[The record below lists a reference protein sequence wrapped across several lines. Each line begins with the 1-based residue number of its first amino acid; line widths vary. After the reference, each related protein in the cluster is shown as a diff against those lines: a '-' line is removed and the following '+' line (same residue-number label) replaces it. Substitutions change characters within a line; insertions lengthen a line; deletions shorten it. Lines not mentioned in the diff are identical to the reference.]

1 MPEVT
6 DNVLDD
12 LLEKS
17 DLDNSTLSQFEMAS
31 GKQLEIYP
39 KSINKVDNTYFFI
52 AKQGTDK
59 ALYLIAGKDDRTYL
73 DMFDGTVQGE
83 ASINGAAVIKECPM
97 HHENANILREQFA
110 FTRAIVVGLTN
121 SYGLGDRLGLANPG
135 HLRAIQS
142 TDFKPVLAQQSIR
155 ELERTNRNPDEVM
168 DTASWA
174 VFEEGYKDGFGSDAD
189 HLKTPDDI
197 DYMMKSGFTMFTIDP
212 SEHVVNEAD
221 SLPIEELE
229 KQVNALP

>member
-1 MPEVT
+1 MPEVA
-6 DNVLDD
+6 DNVLND
-12 LLEKS
+12 LLEKG
-17 DLDNSTLSQFEMAS
+17 DLDNSTLSQIETAS

-52 AKQGTDK
+52 AKNGTEKAFYILADK
-59 ALYLIAGKDDRTYL
+59 GERAYL
-73 DMFDGTVQGE
+73 DAFDGVEQDE
-83 ASINGAAVIKECPM
+83 LKLNGAAVIKECPM
-97 HHENANILREQFA
+97 HHENAEALRAQFA
-110 FTRAIVVGLTN
+110 FTKAVVVGLTN

-174 VFEEGYKDGFGSDAD
+174 VFQEGYKDGFGSDAD
-189 HLKTPDDI
+189 HLKTPED
-197 DYMMKSGFTMFTIDP
+197 
-212 SEHVVNEAD
+212 
-221 SLPIEELE
+221 
-229 KQVNALP
+229 